1 MAREP
6 GDLLVKITKGELQH
20 GRFII
25 PYRVYG
31 EADKV
36 LVCVS
41 GAQQTMA
48 VWKPVVCYFSSEY
61 SVVVF
66 DSPGQG
72 RSRLLYGA
80 PVISLDEQVEALHAV
95 ISATH
100 RYTPLH
106 LAAASWGTMVASA
119 YAARHPG
126 TVEKMVLASFGVK
139 PSQAML
145 EVINEGQKLYKQDRG
160 PEIAHL
166 MIQRF
171 GSQIPPSYQRRIIE
185 QFRHMTEEQFQC
197 FYAHCDFVQGA
208 GHIKNFVD
216 LQNIKAKT
224 LIINGEHDTI
234 LDLEDVSFAMDRIP
248 NCEARIVPGVGHFLH
263 FEREGILPIYKEFL
277 LNGNGSAGTRSPSPE
292 LCEPR

>member
-1 MAREP
+1 M
-6 GDLLVKITKGELQH
+6 KITKGELQQ
-20 GRFII
+20 GRFMI

-31 EADKV
+31 EADKL

-48 VWKPVVCYFSSEY
+48 VWKPVVSYFASEY

-80 PVISLDEQVEALHAV
+80 PAVTLDEQVEALHAV
-95 ISATH
+95 ISATR
-100 RYTPLH
+100 RYAPLH

-126 TVEKMVLASFGVK
+126 AVEKMVLASFGVK

-145 EVINEGQKLYKQDRG
+145 EVITEGQKLYNEKRG

-185 QFRHMTEEQFQC
+185 QFRHMTEEQFLC
-197 FYAHCDFVQGA
+197 FYAHCDFVQSA

-216 LQNIKAKT
+216 LHSIKAKT

-234 LDLEDVSFAMDRIP
+234 LDLEDISFAMARIP

-263 FEREGILPIYKEFL
+263 FEREGILPIYREFL
-277 LNGNGSAGTRSPSPE
+277 LNGNGSAGTRSPSRE
-292 LCEPR
+292 LCGPR